1 MEPVRLQLE
10 NFIQHSK
17 SDISFD
23 DFSSALIIGKIKGS
37 DKFSN
42 GAGKSSIFSA
52 IKYALFNEIEFSI
65 LDKVIRHGQD
75 YCKVIF
81 DFRLANNE
89 VWRIQRSRNK
99 TVGSEV
105 RLFKKVNNEWF
116 DSTSRRNTDTEK
128 DIAKLIK
135 VNCKTFCN
143 SVLFSQSD
151 LSGLASLSPE
161 KRKLALKEVLQLNV
175 YSKYEAAAKKRASDL
190 SKDIDREKTI
200 VSTFGSPAEDIKK
213 FEQELLFID
222 KTINNKNEQK
232 IVIETNYNNEYE
244 FAKELSEKF
253 ETIKRQ
259 AQDALSRQK
268 ILQEEVQKFSSSIN
282 EYQDK
287 VLLIKNAGKKLKDE
301 VNEIE
306 VFITNTDN
314 QKYRDK
320 NIVKKDIEEVSKT
333 IIDRKSKQISIS
345 SEIEE
350 LKIPLPTGGICKYCR
365 QPTDL
370 TARDICQEQINAEL
384 IVKETDLKSIKLE
397 LLQLDANNKKL
408 KEEISNIESKDHS
421 LSSKKSLFEAKNKE
435 LEIKRSIYNEYIT
448 MIDNYNNT
456 LTEKN
461 KELEDIRKNQ
471 FLYSPEEYIKM
482 KADLNNTNSKIIII
496 AKELENINKEIQVLS
511 NNQAVFSH
519 KINERK
525 NDLAKINVCN
535 EKISELESKSTILQE
550 VIRAF
555 GSKGIPALIT
565 HTILDDFQNE
575 TNILLSQ
582 FRPGMQA
589 QFSVIKEAD
598 SEEKDTLN
606 IGYILNG
613 QNVEY
618 EQLSGAQKFIAVLS
632 LKLGLA
638 AVMKRRLG
646 AEIKFLL
653 IDEVDQ
659 SLDEGSLEIFE
670 EAIKKLQQEYKI
682 LIITHNNELKS
693 KFNYAILVEQDEK
706 FVSTAKVVNTW

>member
-37 DKFSN
+37 EKFSN

-52 IKYALFNEIEFSI
+52 IKYVLFNEIEFSI
-65 LDKVIRHGQD
+65 LDKVIRHGED

-143 SVLFSQSD
+143 SVLFSQAD

-175 YSKYEAAAKKRASDL
+175 YSKYEAAAKKRAADL
-190 SKDIDREKTI
+190 AKDIDREKTI
-200 VSTFGSPAEDIKK
+200 ASTFGAPVEDIKK
-213 FEQELLFID
+213 FEQELSLID
-222 KTINNKNEQK
+222 KTITDKNERK
-232 IVIETNYNNEYE
+232 LLIEKDYNNEYQ
-244 FAKELSEKF
+244 FAKEQSEKF
-253 ETIKRQ
+253 EAIKRQ

-268 ILQEEVQKFSSSIN
+268 TLQEEAQKLSFSIK
-282 EYQDK
+282 EYENK
-287 VLLIKNAGKKLKDE
+287 ILLIKNTGKSLKDE

-306 VFITNTDN
+306 TFITKMNDL
-314 QKYRDK
+314 KYRDK
-320 NIVKKDIEEVSKT
+320 DIVKKDIEDISKT
-333 IIDRKSKQISIS
+333 IIDKKSKQISIS

-370 TARDICQEQINAEL
+370 KARDICQEQINAEL

-397 LLQLDANNKKL
+397 LVQLDLNGKNL
-408 KEEISNIESKDHS
+408 KEEISNIENRDHL
-421 LSSKKSLFEAKNKE
+421 LSSKKASFEVKNKE
-435 LEIKRSIYNEYIT
+435 LETKRSIYNEYAT
-448 MIDNYNNT
+448 MIDNCNST
-456 LTEKN
+456 LIEKY

-471 FLYSPEEYIKM
+471 FLYSPEEYAKM
-482 KADLNNTNSKIIII
+482 KTDLNNTNIKINSIE
-496 AKELENINKEIQVLS
+496 KVLDDMNKEIQALS

-525 NDLAKINVCN
+525 NDLDKITICN

-618 EQLSGAQKFIAVLS
+618 EQLSGAQKFISVLS

-659 SLDEGSLEIFE
+659 SLDEGSLETFE

-682 LIITHNNELKS
+682 LIITHNNELKL